1 MDLNPLSA
9 SPAADAT
16 VATAPTPRRWDRL
29 ASPTLFVLGA
39 VLMHSIYAGTNGWL
53 RPIVGVP
60 GNDSFYHVK
69 MAAMMPQVGLLREFP
84 WLQFCY
90 FTDQGQ
96 SFISHHYGFHVL
108 LSPFVQM
115 SHWWTGDYLPGG
127 RWAICTFFG
136 LMLVLLDRLLVAARM
151 PWRWLWLPVFV
162 LLPFQFFTRHAFI
175 RAIAPS
181 LVLMMLILLLMFRRR
196 PVWTALAIAAYVH
209 LYMGGV
215 MFGPLLVGTYVCA
228 IVISSQDRRA
238 AFRLALWGAV
248 GWTVGVLAHPYR
260 DGMWG
265 FLKLQVFGTGLSP
278 DIPVGQEWKPYND
291 LWWFAQMSGVVLG
304 VWAAAVVMR
313 LRAGKPANAEE
324 LALLLMNV
332 VFFVLTLKA
341 RRFIEYWPMFCLL
354 SAAYLA
360 SPVIGTVA
368 ERIRKR
374 NGAVDRSRAA
384 ILGPIAAAGIVLV
397 IVGFSPAWQEIRRT
411 SRCDYDLPAIR
422 SAMDFLEK
430 QSQPGDIVFS
440 DDWDIFPV
448 YFYYNFHN
456 HYIVGL
462 DPKFTHARRPDLWE
476 RYVKITRGQI
486 PSDGHVETRGA
497 DNNVIMQT
505 LHVSLE
511 DIRDH
516 FGAGYVITD
525 RDHRPLAAKLAAAT
539 DFAELVYPPSSYAKS
554 RDAPYLIF
562 RIGTDVEH
570 GHSGRAPVPAT
581 IAGVPRTVPRR

>member
-9 SPAADAT
+9 SSAADVT
-16 VATAPTPRRWDRL
+16 VATAPTPRRWDRF
-29 ASPTLFVLGA
+29 ASPILFVLGA
-39 VLMHSIYAGTNGWL
+39 VLMHSIYAGTTGWL

-90 FTDQGQ
+90 FTDEGQ
-96 SFISHHYGFHVL
+96 SFVSHHYGFHVL
-108 LSPFVQM
+108 LNPFVQL
-115 SHWWTGDYLPGG
+115 SHWLTGDYLPGG

-136 LMLVLLDRLLVAARM
+136 LMLVLLDRLLLAARM

-215 MFGPLLVGTYVCA
+215 IFGPLLVGAYVFA

-238 AFRLALWGAV
+238 AFRLALWGAL

-304 VWAAAVVMR
+304 VWAAAVFAR
-313 LRAGKPANAEE
+313 LRIGKPANAEE

-360 SPVIGTVA
+360 SPVMGEVA
-368 ERIRKR
+368 ERIQKR
-374 NGAVDRSRAA
+374 NGTLDRSRAA
-384 ILGPIAAAGIVLV
+384 ILGPIAAVGIVLV
-397 IVGFSPAWQEIRRT
+397 IVSFSPVWQEIRRA
-411 SRCDYDLPAIR
+411 SRCDYDLLAIR
-422 SAMDFLEK
+422 SAMEFLEK
-430 QSQPGDIVFS
+430 QSQPGDVVFT

-448 YFYYNFHN
+448 YFYYNSYN

-486 PSDGHVETRGA
+486 PADVHVETRGA
-497 DNNVIMQT
+497 DNNVLMQT

-539 DFAELVYPPSSYAKS
+539 DFAELVYPSASYAKS

-562 RIGTDVEH
+562 RVSTDAER
-570 GHSGRAPVPAT
+570 GHSGRATVPAT
-581 IAGVPRTVPRR
+581 VAGIARTVPRP

>member
-1 MDLNPLSA
+1 MDLNPLST

-29 ASPTLFVLGA
+29 ASPLLFVLGA
-39 VLMHSIYAGTNGWL
+39 VVMHSIYAGTNGWL

-69 MAAMMPQVGLLREFP
+69 MAAMIPQVGLLREFP

-96 SFISHHYGFHVL
+96 SFISHHYGFHIL
-108 LSPFVQM
+108 LIPFVHL
-115 SHWWTGDYLPGG
+115 SYWLTGDYLPGG

-136 LMLVLLDRLLVAARM
+136 LMLVLLDRLLLAARM

-181 LVLMMLILLLMFRRR
+181 LVLMMLILLLMFHRRY
-196 PVWTALAIAAYVH
+196 VLTALAVAAYVH

-215 MFGPLLVGTYVCA
+215 IFGPLLVGTYVFA
-228 IVISSQDRRA
+228 IVISSQDRLA

-265 FLKLQVFGTGLSP
+265 FLKLQVLGTGLSP

-360 SPVIGTVA
+360 APVIGGVA
-368 ERIRKR
+368 ERIRKGNR
-374 NGAVDRSRAA
+374 AVDRSRAA
-384 ILGPIAAAGIVLV
+384 IVGPIAAAGIVLV

-422 SAMDFLEK
+422 SAMGFLEK
-430 QSQPGDIVFS
+430 RSQPGDVVFT

-448 YFYYNFHN
+448 YFYYNSHN

-486 PSDGHVETRGA
+486 PSDVHVETRGA

-511 DIRDH
+511 NIRDH

-570 GHSGRAPVPAT
+570 GHSGRATVPAMIAGAWRPVPR
-581 IAGVPRTVPRR
+581 P